1 MLAVRKIRRIRV
13 WSRSADNARA
23 FADREAK
30 RHGVRIDVCGSPEEA
45 ARGADVLCTTTSSRE
60 PFLRGAWLA
69 PGAHVNTVGS
79 SVKTDREIDGA
90 AVARSALFVDRRES
104 TVNEAGDFILAKAE
118 GAVTDEITLFKSL
131 GLAIEDV
138 AAADHIFRRAEAQ
151 GAGVPFDFGGRREP

>member
-1 MLAVRKIRRIRV
+1 
-13 WSRSADNARA
+13 
-23 FADREAK
+23 
-30 RHGVRIDVCGSPEEA
+30 
-45 ARGADVLCTTTSSRE
+45 
-60 PFLRGAWLA
+60 
-69 PGAHVNTVGS
+69 VNTVGS

-118 GAVTDEITLFKSL
+118 GAVTDDHIRGEIGDVLTGRIPGRRSPDEITLFKSL